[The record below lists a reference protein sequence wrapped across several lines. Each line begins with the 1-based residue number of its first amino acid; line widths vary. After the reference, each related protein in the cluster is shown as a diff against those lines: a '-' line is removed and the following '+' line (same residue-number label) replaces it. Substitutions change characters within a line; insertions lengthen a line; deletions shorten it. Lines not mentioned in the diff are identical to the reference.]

1 MVFVVTCWNNGITAY
16 IPQVSSP
23 LRTSGEVVGSKEIA
37 TSSAVIVPWA
47 KRLSVTEG
55 TRPPP
60 SDKVPKKII
69 NLSPG

>member
-1 MVFVVTCWNNGITAY
+1 MIFVVTCWDNDIATY

-47 KRLSVTEG
+47 KR
-55 TRPPP
+55 PPP
-60 SDKVPKKII
+60 KKVPKII